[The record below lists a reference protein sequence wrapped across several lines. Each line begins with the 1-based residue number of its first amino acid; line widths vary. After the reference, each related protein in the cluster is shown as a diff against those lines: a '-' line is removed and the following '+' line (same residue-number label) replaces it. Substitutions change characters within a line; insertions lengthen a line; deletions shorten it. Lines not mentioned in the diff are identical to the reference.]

1 MELLE
6 SANFWI
12 LAAFL
17 LFIGLVVK
25 KGYRK
30 VVTILDERASKIEA
44 ELDQARQLREEA
56 QELLSGYQKK
66 QREAAKETEAILEF
80 AKEETERKKE
90 LAKRELETF
99 AARRTEQAGQ
109 AIAQAEAQAT
119 KEVRDAAIEAALGA
133 TARLIRENLD
143 ERRADALLDEAV
155 AELSKKLH

>member
-1 MELLE
+1 MEFLE

-30 VVTILDERASKIEA
+30 VVMILDERASEIEA
-44 ELDQARQLREEA
+44 ELDQARTLREEA
-56 QELLSGYQKK
+56 QELLSSYQKK

-80 AKEETERKKE
+80 AKEEAERKNE
-90 LAKRELETF
+90 RAKRDLEIF
-99 AARRTEQAGQ
+99 VARRTEQAVQ
-109 AIAQAEAQAT
+109 AIAQAEVQAT
-119 KEVRDAAIEAALGA
+119 KEVRNAAIDAALGA

-143 ERRADALLDEAV
+143 ERRADTLLDEAV